1 MKRIAIVLGM
11 LLAMGG
17 LVYAGNPVN
26 PTITVTITQGQDL
39 TIDSGSSI
47 GFGSMT
53 PGDAASV
60 NASSTVVRNSGSGA
74 AGTLKIY
81 ADTAAGA
88 LTTWTIVAATSTA
101 VGNETCLLQAAVHA
115 IQPASAANFNARTNL
130 VGDGVGNERTCSA
143 TVHSLDGTST
153 GAGIAYNT
161 TRAIWWLF
169 QPPAIT
175 VLTGAQT
182 ITVVVTAIP

>member
-115 IQPASAANFNARTNL
+115 TLPASAAEFNARTNI
-130 VGDGVGNERTCSA
+130 VADGGTGTTCSA

-153 GAGIAYNT
+153 GAGIAYDT

-169 QPPAIT
+169 QPPTIT
-175 VLTGAQT
+175 TVSGAT
-182 ITVVVTAIP
+182 SITVVVTAIP

>member
-101 VGNETCLLQAAVHA
+101 VGNETCL
-115 IQPASAANFNARTNL
+115 
-130 VGDGVGNERTCSA
+130 
-143 TVHSLDGTST
+143 
-153 GAGIAYNT
+153 
-161 TRAIWWLF
+161 
-169 QPPAIT
+169 
-175 VLTGAQT
+175 
-182 ITVVVTAIP
+182 